1 MESRLRASPEQFSLL
16 IEFMESHGDLSRPQM
31 GLQGKVR
38 SEGLWQELAEILN
51 AVGGG
56 INKTADKWK
65 RVWSDWKTKTKK
77 KASVINRDIHGT
89 GGGPSRGKPLSRLEE
104 RVLRIIGV
112 SSITGNQAVQ
122 EAGFQEEPQPQV
134 RHAADTTDT
143 VPSLVDETE
152 FTIIEIAPE
161 STSTS
166 VPVPDITV
174 PPNRP
179 DSPVPGPSNCRT
191 VQRERSPISPGAS
204 TPRRHRVR
212 QRRLRQTPF
221 DRATSEFVAIEK
233 NRLRLE
239 QERETRQHNLDME
252 RLKIEAERVKMEADR
267 VRVEEAR
274 LAIEADLLASNQ
286 TLSSQITSLISLL
299 ETRDLRPS

>member
-1 MESRLRASPEQFSLL
+1 MESRLLANPEQLSLL

-31 GLQGKVR
+31 GLQRKEQ

-56 INKTADKWK
+56 INQTADKWK
-65 RVWSDWKTKTKK
+65 WVWSDWKTKTIK

-89 GGGPSRGKPLSRLEE
+89 GGGPSMGKPLSQLEE
-104 RVLRIIGV
+104 RVLQIIGD
-112 SSITGNQAVQ
+112 SSITGNQAIQ
-122 EAGFQEEPQPQV
+122 EAGFQEQPQV
-134 RHAADTTDT
+134 RHAADTADT

-152 FTIIEIAPE
+152 FTIIELGPE
-161 STSTS
+161 STPTS
-166 VPVPDITV
+166 VPVPDITA
-174 PPNRP
+174 PPDRP

-191 VQRERSPISPGAS
+191 VQRERSPVSPGAS
-204 TPRRHRVR
+204 NPRHHRLR

-221 DRATSEFVAIEK
+221 DRATSEFVAVEK

-239 QERETRQHNLDME
+239 EQRATRQHNLDME
-252 RLKIEAERVKMEADR
+252 RLKIEAQRVQVEADR

-274 LAIEADLLASNQ
+274 MGIEADLRASNH
-286 TLSSQITSLISLL
+286 TLSSQITTLISLL
-299 ETRDLRPS
+299 ETRDLRPN

>member
-1 MESRLRASPEQFSLL
+1 MVDFLL
-16 IEFMESHGDLSRPQM
+16 FIHKIQS
-31 GLQGKVR
+31 
-38 SEGLWQELAEILN
+38 
-51 AVGGG
+51 
-56 INKTADKWK
+56 NK
-65 RVWSDWKTKTKK
+65 
-77 KASVINRDIHGT
+77 NNFY
-89 GGGPSRGKPLSRLEE
+89 L
-104 RVLRIIGV
+104 
-112 SSITGNQAVQ
+112 
-122 EAGFQEEPQPQV
+122 
-134 RHAADTTDT
+134 
-143 VPSLVDETE
+143 
-152 FTIIEIAPE
+152 FT
-161 STSTS
+161 
-166 VPVPDITV
+166 
-174 PPNRP
+174 
-179 DSPVPGPSNCRT
+179 
-191 VQRERSPISPGAS
+191 ERSPISPVTS

-252 RLKIEAERVKMEADR
+252 RIKIEAERVKMEADRVRVEANR